1 MLAMLCVALGGALG
15 ALARYGVSAWLTT
28 PTNHFP
34 WVTFL
39 INTLGSFLMGVLFV
53 LILEKARLPVEFR
66 PLLMTGLLGGFTT
79 FSTFSLEAVSLLH
92 EGYYLT
98 ALIYVLLSVILCLGA
113 LGLGLTLSRAW
124 F

>member
-34 WVTFL
+34 WATFL

-53 LILEKARLPVEFR
+53 LILEKARLPAEFR